1 MITGKRPE
9 GLRLLIT
16 LRGSILR
23 NIAFP
28 LAVIVA
34 VSIAVTLAH
43 GELLG
48 LKLHMNVAVF
58 GMLGTVLAIILGFR
72 TNASYDRY
80 CEARLLWGELSAAI
94 RALARSLEGQ
104 LEAADFHSDTQERRV
119 LLLLIGLTHVLR
131 HDLRGTDARAD
142 LVEWIEEP
150 LCSATL
156 ASRFPAAHVLDEV
169 SRSINQ
175 MAREGRISEIA
186 RVALQQE
193 LTFIQRQLS
202 GCDRLKTT
210 PIPFAYSLLVHRTI
224 SVYLLLLPFG
234 VVDSCGSMTPVVSFM
249 LAYTFFGLEAVGTQI
264 EEPFGLL
271 PNDLPL
277 AALCRALEID
287 LAPLLGHPTPPPL
300 APVNGVLT

>member
-23 NIAFP
+23 NIALP
-28 LAVIVA
+28 LAVIVI
-34 VSIAVTLAH
+34 VSVAVTLAQ

-80 CEARLLWGELSAAI
+80 CEARRMWGELSAAI
-94 RALARSLEGQ
+94 RALARALEGQ
-104 LEAADFHSDTQERRV
+104 LDAPNFEADTPERKA
-119 LLLLIGLTHVLR
+119 LKHLIGLMHVLR
-131 HDLRGTDARAD
+131 HDLRGTEAGSD
-142 LVEWIEEP
+142 LVDWLEEA
-150 LCSATL
+150 LRNTTL
-156 ASRFPAAHVLDEV
+156 ERRFPAAHVLDEV

-175 MAREGRISEIA
+175 MGREGRLSEFA

-202 GCDRLKTT
+202 GCERLKTT

-224 SVYLLLLPFG
+224 SVYLMLLPFG
-234 VVDSCGSMTPVVSFM
+234 VVDSCGGMTPVVSFM

-287 LAPLLGHPTPPPL
+287 LAPLLGHPPPPPL
-300 APVNGVLT
+300 TPIKGVLT